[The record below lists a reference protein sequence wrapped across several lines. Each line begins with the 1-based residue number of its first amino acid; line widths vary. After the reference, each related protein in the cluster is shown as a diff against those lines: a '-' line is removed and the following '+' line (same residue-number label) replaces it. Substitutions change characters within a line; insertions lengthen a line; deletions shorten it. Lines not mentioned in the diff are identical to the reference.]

1 MAAVIAGSQR
11 SEYSGSSTNFVA
23 TIPPMPTNS
32 VPVEHRVLGLDK
44 RKMAGTLGVFAL
56 IVLCATDMQFIDS
69 SIR

>member
-1 MAAVIAGSQR
+1 MLKEA
-11 SEYSGSSTNFVA
+11 
-23 TIPPMPTNS
+23 

-56 IVLCATDMQFIDS
+56 IVLWATVMPFIDS